1 MNKHIV
7 SVIVPAYNEEKKIS
21 HVLKSLVNSL
31 LIDEI
36 IVINDGSSDK
46 TLSIIKKFKKALL
59 INLKKN
65 HGKSYAITKG
75 IEKSKGDIVI
85 FIDADLTGLND
96 SHIEKLINPLI
107 TGKKDVV
114 IGYPN
119 YINADKL
126 FLPLSGE
133 RSYWKKDLLPYL
145 KEIADKG
152 YGLELFLNY
161 IFRKKLSLYVMKMI
175 MKLFPLHG
183 VKTALKY
190 EKQTYDM
197 VAKLFLVE
205 SFDILSEILKQQNP
219 ISYLLKS
226 YLYSFYV
233 KKPKKNNNQID
244 KLIKYVKNNL
254 IRKI

>member
-1 MNKHIV
+1 MNKYII
-7 SVIVPAYNEEKKIS
+7 SVVVPAYNEEKKIG
-21 HVLKSLVNSL
+21 HVLRSLTNSM
-31 LIDEI
+31 LINEI

-46 TLSIIKKFKKALL
+46 TLSIIKNFKKIIL

-65 HGKSYAITKG
+65 HGKSFAITKG
-75 IEKSKGDIVI
+75 IEKSKGDIII

-96 SHIEKLINPLI
+96 SHIEKFINPLVI
-107 TGKKDVV
+107 GKKDVV

-119 YINADKL
+119 YISADKL

-133 RSYWKKDLLPYL
+133 RSYWKKDLLPHL
-145 KEIADKG
+145 KEIINKG

-161 IFRKKLSLYVMKMI
+161 VFRNKRI
-175 MKLFPLHG
+175 KLFPLHG

-197 VAKLFLVE
+197 VAKLFLIE

-226 YLYSFYV
+226 YLYSFYI

-244 KLIKYVKNNL
+244 RLIKYVKNNL
-254 IRKI
+254 IQKI

>member
-1 MNKHIV
+1 MNKYII

-46 TLSIIKKFKKALL
+46 TLFIIKQFKKIML
-59 INLKKN
+59 ISMKKN
-65 HGKSYAITKG
+65 HGKSYAVTKG
-75 IEKSKGDIVI
+75 IEKSKGDIIV
-85 FIDADLTGLND
+85 FIDADLTGLDD
-96 SHIEKLINPLI
+96 SHIKKLINPLI

-119 YINADKL
+119 YIKADKL
-126 FLPLSGE
+126 FLPLSGQ
-133 RSYWKKDLLPYL
+133 RSYWKKDLVPYL
-145 KEIADKG
+145 KEMSKKG
-152 YGLELFLNY
+152 YGLELYLNY
-161 IFRKKLSLYVMKMI
+161 IFRNKK

-226 YLYSFYV
+226 YLYSFYI

-254 IRKI
+254 IQKI

>member
-1 MNKHIV
+1 MNKHII
-7 SVIVPAYNEEKKIS
+7 SVIVPAYDEEKKIAG
-21 HVLKSLVNSL
+21 VLKSLINTS

-36 IVINDGSSDK
+36 IVINDGSIDR
-46 TLSIIKKFKKALL
+46 TLSIIKTFKKIIL

-65 HGKSYAITKG
+65 HGKSYAIVKG
-75 IEKSKGDIVI
+75 INKSKGNIIV

-96 SHIEKLINPLI
+96 SHLEKLINPLI
-107 TGKKDVV
+107 LGKKEVV

-119 YINADKL
+119 DIKTDKL

-133 RSYWKKDLLPYL
+133 RAYWKKDLIPYL
-145 KEIADKG
+145 KEMSMKG
-152 YGLELFLNY
+152 YGLELYLNY
-161 IFRKKLSLYVMKMI
+161 LFRNKK
-175 MKLFPLHG
+175 MKLFPLDG
-183 VKTALKY
+183 VKTTLKY
-190 EKQTYDM
+190 EKQPYDI

-219 ISYLLKS
+219 VSYLLKS
-226 YLYSFYV
+226 YLYSFYI

-254 IRKI
+254 IQKI

>member
-1 MNKHIV
+1 MKEHTI

-21 HVLKSLVNSL
+21 LVLKSLVRSSL
-31 LIDEI
+31 INEI

-46 TLSIIKKFKKALL
+46 TLSIIKQFKKIIL
-59 INLKKN
+59 IDLKKN
-65 HGKSYAITKG
+65 HGKSYSITKG
-75 IEKSKGDIVI
+75 IEKSKGDIII

-96 SHIEKLINPLI
+96 SHIEKFIDPLVA
-107 TGKKDVV
+107 GKKDVI

-126 FLPLSGE
+126 FLPISGE
-133 RSYWKKDLLPYL
+133 RSYWKKDLLPHL
-145 KEIADKG
+145 KEITSKG

-161 IFRKKLSLYVMKMI
+161 VFRNKRI
-175 MKLFPLHG
+175 KLFPMHG
-183 VKTALKY
+183 VKTAIKY
-190 EKQTYDM
+190 EKQPYDM

-219 ISYLLKS
+219 ISYLIKS
-226 YLYSFYV
+226 YLYSFYI

-244 KLIKYVKNNL
+244 KLFKYVKNNL
-254 IRKI
+254 INKI

>member
-1 MNKHIV
+1 MNKHII
-7 SVIVPAYNEEKKIS
+7 SAIVPAYNEQKKIN
-21 HVLKSLVNSL
+21 HVLKSLTNSS

-46 TLSIIKKFKKALL
+46 TLSIIRQYKKIVL

-65 HGKSYAITKG
+65 HGKSYAIVKG
-75 IEKSKGDIVI
+75 IEKSKGDIVV
-85 FIDADLTGLND
+85 FIDADLTGIDD
-96 SHIEKLINPLI
+96 SHINNLINPLI
-107 TGKKDVV
+107 EGKKDIV

-119 YINADKL
+119 DLEADKL

-133 RSYWKKDLLPYL
+133 RAYFKKDLTPYL
-145 KEIADKG
+145 SEMSKKG
-152 YGLELFLNY
+152 YGLELYLNY
-161 IFRKKLSLYVMKMI
+161 IFRNKK
-175 MKLFPLHG
+175 MKLFPLNG
-183 VKTALKY
+183 VKTTLKY
-190 EKQTYDM
+190 EKQTYNI

-226 YLYSFYV
+226 YLYSFYI

-244 KLIKYVKNNL
+244 KLIKYIKKNL
-254 IRKI
+254 IQKI

>member
-1 MNKHIV
+1 MNEYIV

-21 HVLKSLVNSL
+21 HVLHSLVDSI
-31 LIDEI
+31 LINEI

-46 TLSIIKKFKKALL
+46 TLSIIKRFKKIKL
-59 INLKKN
+59 INFKKN

-75 IEKSKGDIVI
+75 IEKSKGDII
-85 FIDADLTGLND
+85 LFIDADLTGLND
-96 SHIEKLINPLI
+96 SHIGKLIHPLL

-119 YINADKL
+119 YIKADKL

-133 RSYWKKDLLPYL
+133 RSYWKKDLLPHL
-145 KEIADKG
+145 KDIINKG

-161 IFRKKLSLYVMKMI
+161 IFRNKRI
-175 MKLFPLHG
+175 KLFPLQG

-197 VAKLFLVE
+197 VAKLFLIE

-226 YLYSFYV
+226 YLYSFYI

-244 KLIKYVKNNL
+244 RLIRYVKNNL
-254 IRKI
+254 IQKI

>member
-1 MNKHIV
+1 MKEHFI
-7 SVIVPAYNEEKKIS
+7 SVIVPAYNEEKKIG
-21 HVLKSLVNSL
+21 HVLKSLVNSI

-46 TLSIIKKFKKALL
+46 TLSIIKKFKKIIL

-75 IEKSKGDIVI
+75 IEKSKGEIII

-96 SHIEKLINPLI
+96 SNIEKLINPLI
-107 TGKKDVV
+107 TGGKDVV

-119 YINADKL
+119 YIKSDKL

-133 RSYWKKDLLPYL
+133 RSYWKKDLIPLL
-145 KEIADKG
+145 KEMSKKG
-152 YGLELFLNY
+152 YGLELYLNY
-161 IFRKKLSLYVMKMI
+161 IFRNKK

-190 EKQTYDM
+190 EKQSYDM

-226 YLYSFYV
+226 YLYSFYI
-233 KKPKKNNNQID
+233 KKPKKNSNQID

-254 IRKI
+254 IQKI

>member
-1 MNKHIV
+1 MNKHTV

-46 TLSIIKKFKKALL
+46 TLSIIKQFKKILL

-75 IEKSKGDIVI
+75 IEKSKGDIIV

-96 SHIEKLINPLI
+96 SHINKLTNPLI

-119 YINADKL
+119 YIKADKL

-133 RSYWKKDLLPYL
+133 RAYWKKNLIPHL
-145 KEIADKG
+145 KELSKKG
-152 YGLELFLNY
+152 YGMELYLNY
-161 IFRKKLSLYVMKMI
+161 IFRNKKI
-175 MKLFPLHG
+175 KLFPLRG
-183 VKTALKY
+183 VKMALKY

-205 SFDILSEILKQQNP
+205 SYDIFSEILKQQNP

-226 YLYSFYV
+226 YLYSFYI

-244 KLIKYVKNNL
+244 RLIRYVKNNL
-254 IRKI
+254 IQKI

>member
-7 SVIVPAYNEEKKIS
+7 SVIVPAYNEEKKIG

-36 IVINDGSSDK
+36 IFINDGSSDK
-46 TLSIIKKFKKALL
+46 TLSIIKQFKKVLL

-75 IEKSKGDIVI
+75 IEKSKGDIII

-96 SHIEKLINPLI
+96 SHLKKFINPLI
-107 TGKKDVV
+107 LGKKEVV
-114 IGYPN
+114 IGYPD
-119 YINADKL
+119 YIKSDKL
-126 FLPLSGE
+126 FLPISGE
-133 RSYWKKDLLPYL
+133 RSYWKKDIIPHL
-145 KEIADKG
+145 KEIINKG

-161 IFRKKLSLYVMKMI
+161 IFRNKRI
-175 MKLFPLHG
+175 KLFPLRG

-226 YLYSFYV
+226 YLYSFYI

-244 KLIKYVKNNL
+244 RLIKYVKNNL
-254 IRKI
+254 IQKI

>member
-1 MNKHIV
+1 MNKYII

-46 TLSIIKKFKKALL
+46 TLSIIKKFNKVLL

-65 HGKSYAITKG
+65 YGKGYALVKG
-75 IEKSKGDIVI
+75 VQKAKGDIII
-85 FIDADLTGLND
+85 FIDADLTGLDD
-96 SHIEKLINPLI
+96 SHIKKFFDFLIL
-107 TGKKDVV
+107 GKNRVV
-114 IGYPN
+114 IGYSN
-119 YINADKL
+119 NIKTDKL
-126 FLPLSGE
+126 FLPLSGQ
-133 RSYWKKDLLPYL
+133 RAYWKKDLIPYL
-145 KEIADKG
+145 KEMSEKG
-152 YGLELFLNY
+152 YGLELYLNY
-161 IFRKKLSLYVMKMI
+161 VFREKKI
-175 MKLFPLHG
+175 KLFLLEG
-183 VKTALKY
+183 VKNSLKY
-190 EKQTYDM
+190 EKQAYDM
-197 VAKLFLVE
+197 VTKLFLVE

-226 YLYSFYV
+226 YLYSFYI

-254 IRKI
+254 IQKI

>member
-1 MNKHIV
+1 MNKHTI
-7 SVIVPAYNEEKKIS
+7 SVIVPAYNEEKKIGG
-21 HVLKSLVNSL
+21 VLKSLINSS

-36 IVINDGSSDK
+36 IVINDGSNDK
-46 TLSIIKKFKKALL
+46 TLSIIKKFKKIIL

-65 HGKSYAITKG
+65 HGKSYVIVKG
-75 IEKSKGDIVI
+75 IEKSTGDIVI

-96 SHIEKLINPLI
+96 SHLGNLINPLI
-107 TGKKDVV
+107 SGKKEIV

-119 YINADKL
+119 YIKADKL

-133 RSYWKKDLLPYL
+133 RAYWKKDLTPFLREMS
-145 KEIADKG
+145 KKG
-152 YGLELFLNY
+152 YGLELYLNY
-161 IFRKKLSLYVMKMI
+161 IFRNKKI
-175 MKLFPLHG
+175 KLFPLHG

-190 EKQTYDM
+190 EKQSYDM

-233 KKPKKNNNQID
+233 KKPKKNNSQID

-254 IRKI
+254 IQKI

>member
-1 MNKHIV
+1 MNKYIV
-7 SVIVPAYNEEKKIS
+7 SVIVPAYNEEKKIR
-21 HVLKSLVNSL
+21 HVLKSLVNSS

-36 IVINDGSSDK
+36 IVINDGSSDN
-46 TLSIIKKFKKALL
+46 TLFMIKQFKKISL

-96 SHIEKLINPLI
+96 SHLEKLINPLI
-107 TGKKDVV
+107 SGKKEVV

-119 YINADKL
+119 YIKADKL
-126 FLPLSGE
+126 FLPLSGT

-145 KEIADKG
+145 KEIINKG

-161 IFRKKLSLYVMKMI
+161 IFRDKKI
-175 MKLFPLHG
+175 KLFPLHG
-183 VKTALKY
+183 IKHALKY
-190 EKQTYDM
+190 EKQAYNM
-197 VAKLFLVE
+197 VAKLFLIE

-219 ISYLLKS
+219 ISYLFKS
-226 YLYSFYV
+226 YLYSFYI
-233 KKPKKNNNQID
+233 KKPKNNNNQVD
-244 KLIKYVKNNL
+244 KLIKYIKNNL
-254 IRKI
+254 IQKI

>member
-1 MNKHIV
+1 MSKYII
-7 SVIVPAYNEEKKIS
+7 SVIVPAYNEEKKIG

-46 TLSIIKKFKKALL
+46 TLSIIKRFKKILL

-65 HGKSYAITKG
+65 HGKSYAIIKG
-75 IEKSKGDIVI
+75 VEKSKGDIVI

-96 SHIEKLINPLI
+96 SHLKEFINPLI
-107 TGKKDVV
+107 LGKKEIV

-119 YINADKL
+119 YIKADKL
-126 FLPLSGE
+126 FLPLSGQ
-133 RSYWKKDLLPYL
+133 RSYWKKNLLPHL
-145 KEIADKG
+145 KEMKNKG
-152 YGLELFLNY
+152 YALELFLNY
-161 IFRKKLSLYVMKMI
+161 IFRNKKI
-175 MKLFPLHG
+175 KLFPLHG

-197 VAKLFLVE
+197 VAKLFLIE

-219 ISYLLKS
+219 ISYLFKS
-226 YLYSFYV
+226 YLYSFYI
-233 KKPKKNNNQID
+233 KSPKNNNNQVD
-244 KLIKYVKNNL
+244 KLIKYIKNNL
-254 IRKI
+254 IQKI

>member
-1 MNKHIV
+1 MNKHTV

-21 HVLKSLVNSL
+21 HVMRSFVDST

-36 IVINDGSSDK
+36 IVINDGSSDN
-46 TLSIIKKFKKALL
+46 TLSVIKRFKKIIL

-75 IEKSKGDIVI
+75 IEKSKGDIII

-96 SHIEKLINPLI
+96 SHIKKLINPLI

-119 YINADKL
+119 YIKADKL

-145 KEIADKG
+145 KEIIHKG

-161 IFRKKLSLYVMKMI
+161 IFRNKRMR
-175 MKLFPLHG
+175 LFPLHG

-190 EKQTYDM
+190 EKQSYDM

-244 KLIKYVKNNL
+244 RLIKYVKNNL
-254 IRKI
+254 IQKI